1 MSHDLWYNYWG
12 QVTPAINPEP
22 FHVGDI
28 TDTALLIL
36 AIVLSCIALSVAI
49 YVWLTKHSP
58 SPRRVVTKEI
68 PEDMVVTVGPETR
81 ESLVINGVVTYRKV
95 EGFEYEE
102 GYVCRLR
109 VIMKKGQ
116 YRLVE
121 VVSKEPMV
129 E

>member
-1 MSHDLWYNYWG
+1 M
-12 QVTPAINPEP
+12 
-22 FHVGDI
+22 
-28 TDTALLIL
+28 DTALLML

-49 YVWLTKHSP
+49 YLWLTKHSP
-58 SPRRVVTKEI
+58 SPRRVVTKGI
-68 PEDMVVTVGPETR
+68 PENMLVTVGPETR
-81 ESLVINGVVTYRKV
+81 ESLVINGMVTYRKV

-102 GYVCRLR
+102 GYVYRLR
-109 VIMKKGQ
+109 VVMKKGQ